1 MLRAAIAVMH
11 NASARDVR
19 FAASCRGYIVNEGGR
34 AGRNVRTG
42 PVIYLK
48 IVWHQSGTRST
59 AFSHRKGNLN
69 GWPQT

>member
-19 FAASCRGYIVNEGGR
+19 FAASCRRYIVDEGGR
-34 AGRNVRTG
+34 TGRNGQTCL
-42 PVIYLK
+42 VIYLK

-59 AFSHRKGNLN
+59 VFSHLKGNLN